1 MYHSIEFCWV
11 LNVPLLSLLLL
22 GEPILCN
29 IHLPSYK
36 DLNDPHNLLG
46 EVGLCTSVLGQ

>member
-1 MYHSIEFCWV
+1 M
-11 LNVPLLSLLLL
+11 PLLNISLL

-36 DLNDPHNLLG
+36 DLNDPHNLLRKG
-46 EVGLCTSVLGQ
+46 GDLLQWAGAKN